1 MNYPPHQAGGA
12 RNRAM
17 ILAQIIPALLIC
29 QGIWEAFSPLVVKSL
44 FLWQKIFLVAVN
56 PFENQ

>member
-1 MNYPPHQAGGA
+1 
-12 RNRAM
+12 M

-44 FLWQKIFLVAVN
+44 FLWQEMFFVAGK
-56 PFENQ
+56 PYED

>member
-1 MNYPPHQAGGA
+1 MTPQQAGGA

-17 ILAQIIPALLIC
+17 ILAQTIPALLIC

-44 FLWQKIFLVAVN
+44 SLWQKIFLETVK
-56 PFENQ
+56 PSEN

>member
-1 MNYPPHQAGGA
+1 MTPQQAGGA

-44 FLWQKIFLVAVN
+44 SLWQKIFFVAVK
-56 PFENQ
+56 PFEN